1 MTEKNYNAEKNSN
14 EVIIGKLGKTHGLH
28 GLIKIIPLTDF
39 EGRFDDLKEVFVG
52 GNLRQIENVAH
63 IGEEIFAKF
72 KGIDDRETAKNLTNK
87 ILTVPR
93 SQAAPLDDGEFY
105 TFDIIGC
112 EVFDGEKKI
121 GVVTEVLKTGSNDVF
136 QIETSDGK
144 EILIPAL
151 KSVVREINIAD
162 KKIFVS
168 GYENAD

>member
-1 MTEKNYNAEKNSN
+1 MTNRNLN
-14 EVIIGKLGKTHGLH
+14 EVIIGKLGKTHGLN

-39 EGRFDDLKEVFVG
+39 EGRFDSLQEVFVG

-63 IGEEIFAKF
+63 IGDELFIKF
-72 KGIDDRETAKNLTNK
+72 KSIDNRELAKTLTNK

-93 SQAAPLDDGEFY
+93 SQVAPLDEGEFY

-136 QIETSDGK
+136 QVEDADGK

-151 KSVVREINIAD
+151 KSIVDEINVTD
-162 KKIFVS
+162 KKILIS

>member
-1 MTEKNYNAEKNSN
+1 MGLLFRKN
-14 EVIIGKLGKTHGLH
+14 
-28 GLIKIIPLTDF
+28 
-39 EGRFDDLKEVFVG
+39 
-52 GNLRQIENVAH
+52 
-63 IGEEIFAKF
+63 
-72 KGIDDRETAKNLTNK
+72 
-87 ILTVPR
+87 
-93 SQAAPLDDGEFY
+93 AAPLEDGEFY

-136 QIETSDGK
+136 QIETADGK

-151 KSVVREINIAD
+151 KSVVSDINIAD